1 MQNGERNFLEIPV
14 LDAHIHFGKTD
25 FMPGLLQTLDR
36 LLVDKFNIVCTP
48 DQTRLSLVPDALYLK
63 AHYPKRA
70 YVFGG
75 MDISALM
82 ISPEYFGSIYADY
95 IEVLLALGCDGVKM
109 IEGKPQIRK
118 MLPIPAF
125 DCKAYAPFW
134 KKMEEWQV
142 PLIFHVND
150 PEEFWDAQK
159 IPSWARERGWFYGD
173 GSYINN
179 EKQYSEV
186 LNVMARHPNLKVIFA
201 HFFFLSAQLERLSA
215 YLERYPNLHIDL
227 TPGIEMYFNFSSSP
241 QKVKEF
247 FIKYQ
252 DRIIFGTD
260 IGAKA
265 LLSTPELGIEFGES
279 RSRVNLVRSFME
291 LDEEFWLEEGTGFLF
306 GKPEKPFQ
314 GIGLPPDVLEK
325 VYYRNFEKL
334 AGETPRPI
342 SPAAILAECERLKIT
357 LQAMASFQPQMTGD
371 LRGIEQIIKYFYNL
385 EQEKKG

>member
-14 LDAHIHFGKTD
+14 LDAHIHFGKID
-25 FMPGLLQTLDR
+25 FLPGLLQTLDQ

-48 DQTRLSLVPDALYLK
+48 DQNRLSLVPDALYLK
-63 AHYPKRA
+63 AHYPRRV
-70 YVFGG
+70 YVFGS

-173 GSYINN
+173 GGYINN

-215 YLERYPNLHIDL
+215 YLDRYPNLHIDL

-247 FIKYQ
+247 FINYQ

-265 LLSTPELGIEFGES
+265 LLSTPEL
-279 RSRVNLVRSFME
+279 RYRVWGKSF
-291 LDEEFWLEEGTGFLF
+291 
-306 GKPEKPFQ
+306 K
-314 GIGLPPDVLEK
+314 
-325 VYYRNFEKL
+325 
-334 AGETPRPI
+334 
-342 SPAAILAECERLKIT
+342 S
-357 LQAMASFQPQMTGD
+357 
-371 LRGIEQIIKYFYNL
+371 
-385 EQEKKG
+385 